1 MPAYTIRGRRPDGTS
16 ELLATAETAR
26 TARTH
31 YTDALE
37 TFQHVVVSDG
47 DGREIDP
54 VELYR
59 LAEQERGDA

>member
-1 MPAYTIRGRRPDGTS
+1 MQVYTIRGRRPDGTS
-16 ELLATAETAR
+16 ELFATAETAS
-26 TARTH
+26 TARTC

-37 TFQHVVVSDG
+37 TFQHVIVSDG

-59 LAEQERGDA
+59 LAEEEGGDA